1 MASTTET
8 GHAKNVANF
17 DELIG
22 FCTGYGATY
31 NPSKASIKL
40 AALGT
45 LLTAAQASLASQK
58 TAKTAFDNAT
68 NAREISFKPL
78 KKLATKVV
86 NSLSATDAARQTVAD
101 AETANFKIQGR
112 RAKALPVA
120 KAAKEGEAAPVDNS
134 ISVSQQSF
142 DNQVDNFA
150 KLIQTLTAEVLYKP
164 NEVELQLV
172 TLNTA
177 LTDLKAKN
185 HAVVTATANASN
197 ARIARDKVLYADNTG
212 LYDVAQATKAYVK
225 SLFGASSPQY
235 KQVSKIKFTT
245 AR

>member
-22 FCTGYGATY
+22 FCTGYGVAY
-31 NPSKASIKL
+31 NPSKGSIKL

-78 KKLATKVV
+78 KKLATKTV
-86 NSLSATDAARQTVAD
+86 NALAATDATKQTIDDAQTV
-101 AETANFKIQGR
+101 NYKIQGR

-120 KAAKEGEAAPVDNS
+120 KPVNEGDTTPVDNS

-150 KLIQTLTAEVLYKP
+150 KLIQTLTAETLYKP
-164 NEVELQLV
+164 NEIELQV
-172 TLNTA
+172 ATLNTL

-185 HAVVTATANASN
+185 KAVITATAAASN
-197 ARIARDKVLYADNTG
+197 ARIARDKVLYAETTG

>member
-1 MASTTET
+1 MASKTET

-78 KKLATKVV
+78 KKLATKIV
-86 NSLSATDAARQTVAD
+86 NALDATDAAKQTVDD
-101 AETANFKIQGR
+101 AKTANIKIQGR
-112 RAKALPVA
+112 RAKTKPTPLPI
-120 KAAKEGEAAPVDNS
+120 KEGETTADDGS

-150 KLIQTLTAEVLYKP
+150 KLIQTVTSETLYKP
-164 NEVELQLV
+164 NEVELQV
-172 TLNTA
+172 ATLNTL

-185 HAVVTATANASN
+185 KTVITATTGASN
-197 ARIARDKVLYADNTG
+197 ARIARDKVLYAENTG

-235 KQVSKIKFTT
+235 RQVSKIKFTT

>member
-1 MASTTET
+1 MASTNET

-22 FCTGYGATY
+22 FCTGYGAAY

-40 AALGT
+40 AALST
-45 LLTAAQASLASQK
+45 LLTTAQTALASQK

-86 NSLSATDAARQTVAD
+86 NSLAATDATRQTVDD
-101 AETANFKIQGR
+101 AQSSNFKIQGR
-112 RAKALPVA
+112 RSKAKPAAKPVVDGAKAV
-120 KAAKEGEAAPVDNS
+120 EDNS

-150 KLIQTLTAEVLYKP
+150 KLVQTLTAEVLYKP
-164 NEVELQLV
+164 NEVELQLA
-172 TLNTA
+172 TLNTS
-177 LTDLKAKN
+177 LTDLKTKN
-185 HAVVTATANASN
+185 HAVITATAGASN
-197 ARIARDKVLYADNTG
+197 ARIARDKVLYADTTG

-225 SLFGASSPQY
+225 SLFGATSPQY